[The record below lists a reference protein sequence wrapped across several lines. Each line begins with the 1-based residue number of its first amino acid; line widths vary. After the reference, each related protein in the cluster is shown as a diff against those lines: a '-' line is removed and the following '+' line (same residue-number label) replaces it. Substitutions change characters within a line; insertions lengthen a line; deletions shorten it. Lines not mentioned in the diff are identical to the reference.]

1 MIDRP
6 SILPPANILQI
17 AYTVPDIEA
26 AIRAHAERLK
36 IGPWFVRGPF
46 QSAKARYRGAPSSL
60 SLTIAISFSGPLMLE
75 LIQQHDDAPSVYRET
90 IGRQGHGFHHWGVAC
105 DSFDDQLA
113 AYRALGHEPVFSDE
127 TPSGA
132 RVAYLDTTRELPGMI
147 ELIEMTDAN
156 RARYAKMQ
164 GIVASWDGHDPI
176 RPV

>member
-1 MIDRP
+1 MIDRA
-6 SILPPANILQI
+6 SVSLPANILQI
-17 AYTVPDIEA
+17 AYTVPDIDA

-46 QSAKARYRGAPSSL
+46 QSVKARYRGAPSPL

-75 LIQQHDDAPSVYRET
+75 LIQQHDDSPSVYRET
-90 IGRQGHGFHHWGVAC
+90 IARQGHGFHHWGIAC
-105 DSFDDQLA
+105 ERFDVQLA
-113 AYRALGHEPVFSDE
+113 SYRQQGHEPVFSDE

-156 RARYAKMQ
+156 RARYARMQ
-164 GIVASWDGHDPI
+164 ETVASWDGRDPI
-176 RPV
+176 RRV